1 MTKRV
6 NDCFQRFI
14 AARSRGEVQ
23 IRVLSHPV
31 MLLRASPLRL
41 LSCHCLWHAVLML
54 QDPMLEELAEELAR
68 VRSRSSHTLSAPES
82 LEIVV

>member
-23 IRVLSHPV
+23 IRVVISPV
-31 MLLRASPLRL
+31 MLLGASP
-41 LSCHCLWHAVLML
+41 CA
-54 QDPMLEELAEELAR
+54 
-68 VRSRSSHTLSAPES
+68 
-82 LEIVV
+82 